1 MGGFNLDFGGSGSS
15 LLTGIVPF
23 VNDGSSSIGSLVN
36 PIGSSAPAPA
46 VKAPSSSM
54 FTMSNTALLTQIM
67 GGVNS
72 AVGGFFQAQSQQ
84 YQDKSQAVNLQ
95 YQSDM
100 AAINAR
106 NSEYQAESDLR
117 AGKSQIANYTMQ
129 EGQQASASAANTA
142 ARGLRAGVGT
152 TRDVA
157 ASMTLVKDINVYN
170 INSNAVREASA
181 ARVQATSYQNQ
192 SNLDSVSAANA
203 NRSASSI
210 SPFASVAASLLT
222 SASSVAS
229 NWNNSQRMKQYLAQ
243 GGYMPMGQ
251 GGSF

>member
-1 MGGFNLDFGGSGSS
+1 MGDFAFPTLLTSNDSSSAMIPTLSTPVYNQPGMTPGSGSS
-15 LLTGIVPF
+15 MF
-23 VNDGSSSIGSLVN
+23 
-36 PIGSSAPAPA
+36 SAGN
-46 VKAPSSSM
+46 
-54 FTMSNTALLTQIM
+54 FALATQIM

-72 AVGGFFQAQSQQ
+72 AVGGYFQAQAQQ

-106 NSEYQAESDLR
+106 NSEYQAESDMR
-117 AGKSQIANYTMQ
+117 AGQSQIENYTMQ
-129 EGQQASASAANTA
+129 EGQQASASAANSA

-152 TRDVA
+152 TQDVA
-157 ASMTLVKDINVYN
+157 ASQTLVKDINVYN

-181 ARVQATSYQNQ
+181 ARDQATSYQNQ
-192 SNLDSVSAANA
+192 SNLDNVSAANA

-210 SPFASVAASLLT
+210 SPFTAATSSLLT
-222 SASSVAS
+222 SASSIAS
-229 NWNNSQRMKQYLAQ
+229 NWNNSQRMKMYLAN
-243 GGYMPMGQ
+243 GGYMPMSQ